1 MKKLIIFL
9 AFISFAKISF
19 SQTDTLFS
27 GKKAIPCKIV
37 EISESEFKYKKAELP
52 DGPTYVIDRSKVTKY
67 TLSSGFSEIVVP
79 DEMSVEHEHK
89 EILGNREVF
98 KIQPFSLALN
108 YISIGY
114 ERVIKVGTNLD
125 IEAGYMNNS
134 MTTNEGFYTYGMRSY
149 QGGVPFTY
157 GFYFKPGIKFFL
169 GQDFS
174 IKGLKYAH
182 PLKGRYIRLDLA
194 LSYLNVENVTGAV
207 YVQGPYPNVYP
218 SYTTVITDV
227 TSLAYGGFISYGRQ
241 FILGN
246 VLTLDYYLGLGFT
259 GQSNSFSNAD
269 YNNVSTGGYGYYR
282 DDARSLYRYGGF
294 IRIPGVGISGTAG
307 IRLGY
312 IIPSK
317 KTNALPKKAVAAT
330 PIKD

>member
-1 MKKLIIFL
+1 MKKLFFLIAL
-9 AFISFAKISF
+9 AFGVVNGF

-37 EISESEFKYKKAELP
+37 EISESEFKYKKAELL

-67 TLSSGFSEIVVP
+67 TLSSGYSEVVVM
-79 DEMSVEHEHK
+79 DELLVEGEHK
-89 EILGNREVF
+89 EILGNMEVI
-98 KIQPFSLALN
+98 KVQPFSLALN

-125 IEAGYMNNS
+125 IEAGYINNS
-134 MTTNEGFYTYGMRSY
+134 MTTSQSFYSYGVSSHFGNPY
-149 QGGVPFTY
+149 CY
-157 GFYFKPGIKFFL
+157 GFYFKPGLKFFL

-194 LSYLNVENVTGAV
+194 FAYLNLQNVTSAI
-207 YVQGPYPNVYP
+207 YNNSYPYNYYN
-218 SYTTVITDV
+218 SYSGLVSTDISS
-227 TSLAYGGFISYGRQ
+227 TCIGGLINYGRQ

-246 VLTLDYYLGLGFT
+246 VLTLDYYFGFGYSFQT
-259 GQSNSFSNAD
+259 YTYSNPDYLTTALSNTWNQRPSDQAG
-269 YNNVSTGGYGYYR
+269 NIF
-282 DDARSLYRYGGF
+282 RYGALL
-294 IRIPGVGISGTAG
+294 RIPGVGVSGSAG
-307 IRLGY
+307 LKLGY

-317 KTNALPKKAVAAT
+317 KAAALPKKAT
-330 PIKD
+330 EIKK

>member
-1 MKKLIIFL
+1 MKRIVL
-9 AFISFAKISF
+9 FIALVLTVDFAVA
-19 SQTDTLFS
+19 QTDTLFS

-52 DGPTYVIDRSKVTKY
+52 DGPTYVIDRAKVTKY
-67 TLSSGFSEIVVP
+67 TLVGGFSEIVVP
-79 DEMSVEHEHK
+79 DEMSVEHEHQ
-89 EILGNREVF
+89 EILGNREVI

-125 IEAGYMNNS
+125 IEAGYINNA
-134 MTTNEGFYTYGMRSY
+134 MTTNQSFYSYGINS
-149 QGGVPFTY
+149 VNDPPFCY

-174 IKGLKYAH
+174 VKGLKYAH

-194 LSYLNVENVTGAV
+194 VSYLNVQEVTRYN
-207 YVQGPYPNVYP
+207 YVSGPYHVSTNG
-218 SYTTVITDV
+218 TVSTDITSV
-227 TSLAYGGFISYGRQ
+227 AYGGFINYGRQ

-246 VLTLDYYLGLGFT
+246 VLTLDYYLGIGFT
-259 GQSNSFSNAD
+259 FQSNSYSNSQFQTAPLAF
-269 YNNVSTGGYGYYR
+269 YHRS
-282 DDARSLYRYGGF
+282 DDAKYISRYGGF
-294 IRIPGVGISGTAG
+294 ARVPDVGISATAG
-307 IRLGY
+307 LRIGY

-317 KTNALPKKAVAAT
+317 KANTLPKKASQS
-330 PIKD
+330 IKN